1 MEIERNETKIP
12 ITRSDYH
19 PIKDCELKQNS
30 PLLFSFLA
38 NALEKVG
45 QITGKG
51 SKEKQIIIMANVFRT
66 IILLYPE

>member
-1 MEIERNETKIP
+1 MEDESSTSSSSESLTECFRKIDFKRLELALNGKIT
-12 ITRSDYH
+12 ITRIEESDYH

-45 QITGKG
+45 
-51 SKEKQIIIMANVFRT
+51 
-66 IILLYPE
+66 